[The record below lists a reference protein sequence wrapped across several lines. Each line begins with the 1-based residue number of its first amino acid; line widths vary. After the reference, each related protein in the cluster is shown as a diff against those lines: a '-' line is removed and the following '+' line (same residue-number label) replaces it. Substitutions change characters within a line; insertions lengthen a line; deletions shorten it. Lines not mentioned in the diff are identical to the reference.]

1 MNYTGYKG
9 NNMAQRPMDDLPTEF
24 SDINVIPLVDVMLVL
39 LTIVLT
45 TATFVVN
52 GKIPVDLAQS
62 ATATPATPSTYV
74 LTITQDN
81 HLYLNDNPIS
91 DIETALQNVDRK
103 QAITLRADG
112 NIALARFV
120 TLSDELK
127 ALGFRQVSLEVKR

>member
-1 MNYTGYKG
+1 M
-9 NNMAQRPMDDLPTEF
+9 
-24 SDINVIPLVDVMLVL
+24 
-39 LTIVLT
+39 
-45 TATFVVN
+45 
-52 GKIPVDLAQS
+52 
-62 ATATPATPSTYV
+62 

-81 HLYLNDNPIS
+81 QLYLNDNPIS